1 MAQHLQALQRAA
13 AAEESA
19 HHLERQAMTSQEEV
33 DRLSSQVGAA
43 CKMTSSLSSPEQPQG
58 LSCSA
63 YHIWGLQ
70 ACLKRVACNVLS
82 LPRLGAYDNQS

>member
-19 HHLERQAMTSQEEV
+19 HHLERQVMTSQEEV
-33 DRLSSQVGAA
+33 DRLASQVGAA
-43 CKMTSSLSSPEQPQG
+43 YKITSLLLSPEQPHRMR
-58 LSCSA
+58 CSA

-70 ACLKRVACNVLS
+70 ACMRSVAM
-82 LPRLGAYDNQS
+82 